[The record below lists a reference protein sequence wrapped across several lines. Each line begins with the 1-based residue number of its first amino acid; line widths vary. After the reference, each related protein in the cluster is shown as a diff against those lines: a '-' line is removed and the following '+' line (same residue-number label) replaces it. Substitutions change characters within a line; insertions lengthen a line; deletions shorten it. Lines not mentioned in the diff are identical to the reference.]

1 MQLQCLAACV
11 CTDTL
16 VSPADG
22 GTGAPNKAKLES
34 FGRESI
40 IESIVV
46 VLLLSECLPCE
57 RRVETACMVLVQSD
71 KFGQPV
77 PCLRVCC
84 VDSKPPTTNV
94 PVAGIVCNCSH
105 RDLWLRLSF
114 CQHYK

>member
-22 GTGAPNKAKLES
+22 GIAAPNTAKLES
-34 FGRESI
+34 FGRENHLVLI
-40 IESIVV
+40 ALVFIVN
-46 VLLLSECLPCE
+46 ECLPCQIWA
-57 RRVETACMVLVQSD
+57 ETVCMALVQSD
-71 KFGQPV
+71 KSGQPV

-84 VDSKPPTTNV
+84 VDRKPPTTNV
-94 PVAGIVCNCSH
+94 SVAGVVCNCSH
-105 RDLWLRLSF
+105 RVVWLRLNF